1 MLAMLCHPDL
11 VCLRREAMQWAE
23 PAVIDIH
30 GAEWVKRGKYELV
43 NDATRY
49 ECYERSFAAQV

>member
-1 MLAMLCHPDL
+1 MSCHPDL

-30 GAEWVKRGKYELV
+30 GAEWVKRGKYDLV
-43 NDATRY
+43 HDATRY